1 WLERSNK
8 KYCELCKHTFEFTH
22 VYSPEM
28 PEILPVWILARKAV
42 DILAVG
48 VRVLLRALLVATI
61 WLVLLPYST
70 VWIWRLYFWVGDWFA
85 FSANGLAVPTSTPA
99 NTAVS
104 KNDTELV
111 QSDEQMDSLTRFVQR
126 TIAPEYSWLSK
137 FVLDCFDGHIISAV
151 VVVVFVTVFLL
162 REWVLQN
169 QDPEAEEVEM
179 QEQQNEDLQAF
190 IDRLREE
197 NWREH
202 EEAIRDTHGAAG
214 AQEAARNDA
223 PDFDIAMRRNLH
235 AFVPRHL
242 RENVAPNLENFWDNL
257 ENDAV
262 ENERQPA
269 SSQELNRPPTQD
281 ILPRSDNT
289 PSLGPESQPNYLAS
303 QWTQGSSSS
312 TAAATPS
319 PNNTAARL
327 LVDNNGE
334 GSSSGSIAWPT
345 SSDRIRTKSQETIY
359 WREGIPLTYS
369 NVFLRS
375 DGSPM
380 TFDERIERYEELCQT
395 GNLSYM
401 DSMRLLE
408 WRADQ
413 AEEQMHQI
421 TLHPGMTVEE
431 RVQSFQR
438 LDHSTMIMEQQRD
451 MLLRQSEDYIQP
463 HVQNLPVELA
473 RGPAIPPRP
482 IPALAP
488 RPPRPMPVA
497 PAVPPPPPP
506 QRQQQP
512 AADANVNDAAND
524 ADEVDLP
531 DDIDELNVEDLDGI
545 LQVIGMRGSF
555 WLLLQNSLL
564 MTALICASLGL
575 GVMIPYILG
584 KTTLLMNPLNVLLI
598 PLRILSSITDPITDF
613 VIDRIIPWMA
623 AIVVKPITL
632 LSRIITPCLPS
643 ELGTYFGGETLKP
656 LGDLIKDRVLY
667 SWNAILGEIK
677 TSIPAQ
683 VRETVEVAGTSELPS
698 IADTSVS
705 AGATLFQQYA
715 AKWSSLAY
723 GPSSNDK
730 VLATLFGYAILFAAG
745 TWFMKQKQ
753 VNRGHSV
760 GRLVHDILRQLGLI
774 MKIAFFVAIEMVAF
788 PLFCGVVVGTTT
800 LPMLAGATLA
810 SRWAFYLRSPNW
822 AVVMHWLLGTAF
834 MYNFSLF
841 VSVSRTVVRPG
852 VMWFIR
858 DPNDEGF
865 HPVREIMERPV
876 LVQLRKLS
884 TGVLMYLTLI
894 LLSASLDVQGVSHL
908 LKGILPLRWRIDEPL
923 SDVPF
928 DMLIFHL
935 LVPFTLHWIDPSE
948 RFKAIFENWWR
959 WLARTMRLSSFMYGK
974 NGERFPDEE
983 GHVVYR
989 TWTAWLLRHQPPIP
1003 GIEHG
1008 DDNAVGSGE
1017 ELDIEAPAIFV
1028 RDGGLYR
1035 VPNTD
1040 RVVHLKGRRVL
1051 VPVDEQG
1058 RALDP
1063 KEDQPGEIDP
1073 LMEIQPRGREPQP
1086 LVDPKKATVVVYAP
1100 PNFKRRLIS
1109 FIAIIWTS
1117 TTAFL
1122 TMSVV
1127 TPLLVGR
1134 CLISLATARQVH
1146 DIYSFVVGVYTISS
1160 LWHLEEWAFSV
1171 YRAHSPQ
1178 SAVGSLDFKAYFRTA
1193 WRYGRL
1199 VIKGLYFAAVFG
1211 ILFPLAL
1218 GLMIELFLIIPLRA
1232 AVGDAT
1238 GVIPALS
1245 WAVGLLSMKTIHWSL
1260 VALPDNR
1267 ITVHMN
1273 RVFVG
1278 TNVAEWDALLA
1289 TRRLILPAAG
1299 ICLLSI
1305 GCPAAVAWSV
1315 ASALGLEGTARLRFF
1330 RLSYPVG
1337 FIVCLVVIG
1346 FMESV
1351 PVIKGWSDYVRD
1363 QEYLVG
1369 KRLHNLAEENES
1381 TADDQPPVGN
1391 GDDEEGVM
1399 VEPAIEPVRP
1409 QEKAAGMRL
1418 FGQPIGVSR
1427 DMEDDGVPDL
1437 EPTFAYRDEHQGG
1450 EGSSSSSGNLRG
1462 FGRRFV
1468 VPSQSDEEDEDSG
1481 AKSYMRSSI
1490 GNGSSSS
1497 SSVGMRAVAMDESE
1511 REEAILAGSRLRR
1524 SHRVLSQRA
1533 ADEP

>member
-1 WLERSNK
+1 MEEEEEICRVCRYEGSPDQPLFHPCKCSGSIRFVHQDCLVEWLERSNK
-8 KYCELCKHTFEFTH
+8 KYCELCKHTFEFTL

-28 PEILPVWILARKAV
+28 PDILPAWMLARRAA

-61 WLVLLPYST
+61 WLVLLPYAT

-85 FSANGLAVPTSTPA
+85 FSANGLAVPMPTPA
-99 NTAVS
+99 NSTAVS
-104 KNDTELV
+104 RNDTEIL
-111 QSDEQMDSLTRFVQR
+111 QSYEQMDSLTRFVQR
-126 TIAPEYSWLSK
+126 TISPEYSWLSK
-137 FVLDCFDGHIISAV
+137 FVLDCFDGHVISAV
-151 VVVVFVTVFLL
+151 VVVVFVAVFLL

-179 QEQQNEDLQAF
+179 HEQQNEDLQAF

-202 EEAIRDTHGAAG
+202 EDAIRDTHGAAG
-214 AQEAARNDA
+214 AGEAVRDDA
-223 PDFDIAMRRNLH
+223 QDFDIAMRRNLH

-242 RENVAPNLENFWDNL
+242 RENVAPNLENFWDDL
-257 ENDAV
+257 ENNAV
-262 ENERQPA
+262 GNERQPA
-269 SSQELNRPPTQD
+269 SLQEPNRLSTQEV
-281 ILPRSDNT
+281 IPRADNA
-289 PSLGPESQPNYLAS
+289 PSLGLESQPNYLDS
-303 QWTQGSSSS
+303 QWTQGSPSS

-319 PNNTAARL
+319 PNNGPAHL
-327 LVDNNGE
+327 LGLDDNGE
-334 GSSSGSIAWPT
+334 GSSSGRIAWST
-345 SSDRIRTKSQETIY
+345 SSDHIRTKSQETLY

-375 DGSPM
+375 DGSSM
-380 TFDERIERYEELCQT
+380 TLDERIERYEELCQT
-395 GNLSYM
+395 GNLSLI

-413 AEEQMHQI
+413 AEAQMHQI
-421 TLHPGMTVEE
+421 TLRPEMTVEE
-431 RVQSFQR
+431 RMQSVQR

-451 MLLRQSEDYIQP
+451 MLLRQSADHIQP
-463 HVQNLPVELA
+463 RAHNVPVEPA
-473 RGPAIPPRP
+473 HGPAAPPRP
-482 IPALAP
+482 LPALAP

-497 PAVPPPPPP
+497 PAVAPPPPPPP

-512 AADANVNDAAND
+512 AADVNAGDAVNDA
-524 ADEVDLP
+524 E
-531 DDIDELNVEDLDGI
+531 DIDIPEDLEELNVEDLDGI
-545 LQVIGMRGSF
+545 LQVIGMRGSY

-584 KTTLLMNPLNVLLI
+584 KTALLMNPLNVLLI

-623 AIVVKPITL
+623 VVVVRPITL
-632 LSRIITPCLPS
+632 LSRFISPYLPS
-643 ELGTYFGGETLKP
+643 ELRSYFGGETLRP
-656 LGDLIKDRVLY
+656 LGNLIKSRV
-667 SWNAILGEIK
+667 SSFWSIIVGEIR
-677 TSIPAQ
+677 TSIPAR
-683 VRETVEVAGTSELPS
+683 VRDTAEVAGTAEQPS

-705 AGATLFQQYA
+705 AAATLIQQYA

-723 GPSSNDK
+723 GSSSNDK

-745 TWFMKQKQ
+745 SWFMKRKH

-800 LPMLAGATLA
+800 LPMLPGATLA

-894 LLSASLDVQGVSHL
+894 LLSASLDVQGVSL
-908 LKGILPLRWRIDEPL
+908 ILKGILPLRWRIDEPL

-959 WLARTMRLSSFMYGK
+959 WLAKTMRLSSFMYGK

-983 GHVVYR
+983 GHIVYR
-989 TWTAWLLRHQPPIP
+989 TWTAWLLRYQPPIP
-1003 GIEHG
+1003 GVERS
-1008 DDNAVGSGE
+1008 DNNAVGSGE

-1035 VPNTD
+1035 VPSTD

-1063 KEDQPGEIDP
+1063 KEDLPGEIDP

-1086 LVDPKKATVVVYAP
+1086 LIDPKKATVVVYAP

-1127 TPLLVGR
+1127 TPLLIGR

-1171 YRAHSPQ
+1171 YRAHAPQ
-1178 SAVGSLDFKAYFRTA
+1178 NVVGSVDFKAYFRTA
-1193 WRYGRL
+1193 WRYGKL
-1199 VIKGLYFAAVFG
+1199 VTKGLYFALVFG
-1211 ILFPLAL
+1211 LLFPLAL
-1218 GLMIELFLIIPLRA
+1218 GLMMELFLIIPLRA
-1232 AVGDAT
+1232 AVGDET
-1238 GVIPALS
+1238 GVIPTLS
-1245 WAVGLLSMKTIHWSL
+1245 WAVGLLYMKIIHWTL
-1260 VALPDNR
+1260 VAFPDNR
-1267 ITVHMN
+1267 VTVDMN

-1278 TNVAEWDALLA
+1278 TDVAEWDVLLA
-1289 TRRLILPAAG
+1289 TRRLVLPAAG

-1305 GCPAAVAWSV
+1305 GCPAASAWAVAR
-1315 ASALGLEGTARLRFF
+1315 ALGLEGDTRLKFF
-1330 RLSYPVG
+1330 RLMYPVG
-1337 FIVCLVVIG
+1337 FLVGLVVFG

-1351 PVIKGWSDYVRD
+1351 PVFKGWSDYVRD

-1369 KRLHNLAEENES
+1369 RRLHNLAEENES
-1381 TADDQPPVGN
+1381 SPGN
-1391 GDDEEGVM
+1391 QESTSSSASISDEEGQSTGSSDQEGEVLT
-1399 VEPAIEPVRP
+1399 EKAIEPVRP
-1409 QEKAAGMRL
+1409 QEGYWDA
-1418 FGQPIGVSR
+1418 SR
-1427 DMEDDGVPDL
+1427 W
-1437 EPTFAYRDEHQGG
+1437 PTNWGEQSYGG
-1450 EGSSSSSGNLRG
+1450 G
-1462 FGRRFV
+1462 
-1468 VPSQSDEEDEDSG
+1468 
-1481 AKSYMRSSI
+1481 
-1490 GNGSSSS
+1490 
-1497 SSVGMRAVAMDESE
+1497 
-1511 REEAILAGSRLRR
+1511 
-1524 SHRVLSQRA
+1524 
-1533 ADEP
+1533 

>member
-1 WLERSNK
+1 MD
-8 KYCELCKHTFEFTH
+8 
-22 VYSPEM
+22 M
-28 PEILPVWILARKAV
+28 PEILPAWILARRAV

-85 FSANGLAVPTSTPA
+85 FSANGLAVPIPTPA
-99 NTAVS
+99 NTTTVP
-104 KNDTELV
+104 KNNTEVL
-111 QSDEQMDSLTRFVQR
+111 QSYDQMDSLTRFVQR

-137 FVLDCFDGHIISAV
+137 FMLDCFDGHVISAV
-151 VVVVFVTVFLL
+151 VVVVFVAVFLL

-214 AQEAARNDA
+214 AEDVARDDA

-242 RENVAPNLENFWDNL
+242 RENVAPNLENLWDDF
-257 ENDAV
+257 ENTAV
-262 ENERQPA
+262 GNERQTVPL
-269 SSQELNRPPTQD
+269 QEINRSPTQE
-281 ILPRSDNT
+281 IPPHSDNM
-289 PSLGPESQPNYLAS
+289 PSLGPESQPHYPDS
-303 QWTQGSSSS
+303 QRVQGSSSS
-312 TAAATPS
+312 TTGAASS
-319 PNNTAARL
+319 PNNTPARL
-327 LVDNNGE
+327 LGLDNNGE
-334 GSSSGSIAWPT
+334 GSSGGRIGWPT
-345 SSDRIRTKSQETIY
+345 SSDRIRTRNQETLY
-359 WREGIPLTYS
+359 WREGIPLTYA

-380 TFDERIERYEELCQT
+380 TFDERIERYEELCRT
-395 GNLSYM
+395 GNLSFM

-413 AEEQMHQI
+413 AEAQMHQI
-421 TLHPGMTVEE
+421 TLRPEMTVEE
-431 RVQSFQR
+431 RVQSVQR

-451 MLLRQSEDYIQP
+451 MLLRQSEDHIQP
-463 HVQNLPVELA
+463 IVQNVPVEPA
-473 RGPAIPPRP
+473 RGPAIPPRR

-488 RPPRPMPVA
+488 RPQRPMPVA

-506 QRQQQP
+506 PPQRQQQP
-512 AADANVNDAAND
+512 AANVNVDDAVND
-524 ADEVDLP
+524 ADEVDIP

-545 LQVIGMRGSF
+545 LQVIGMRGSY

-575 GVMIPYILG
+575 GVMVPYILG
-584 KTTLLMNPLNVLLI
+584 KTALLMNPLNVLLI

-623 AIVVKPITL
+623 VIVVKPITL
-632 LSRIITPCLPS
+632 LSRFISPYLPS
-643 ELGTYFGGETLKP
+643 RLGQYFGGETLKP
-656 LGDLIKDRVLY
+656 LGDMIKTRASS
-667 SWNAILGEIK
+667 SWDAVVGEIK

-698 IADTSVS
+698 TADSSVS
-705 AGATLFQQYA
+705 VATTLFQEYA

-723 GPSSNDK
+723 GSSSNDK

-745 TWFMKQKQ
+745 TWFMKRKH
-753 VNRGHSV
+753 VRRGHSV

-788 PLFCGVVVGTTT
+788 PLFCGIVVGTTT
-800 LPMLAGATLA
+800 LPMLPGATLA

-908 LKGILPLRWRIDEPL
+908 LKGIFPLRWRIDEPL

-983 GHVVYR
+983 GHIVYR
-989 TWTAWLLRHQPPIP
+989 TWTAWFLRYQPPIP
-1003 GIEHG
+1003 GIERS

-1035 VPNTD
+1035 VPSTD

-1063 KEDQPGEIDP
+1063 KEDLPGEIDP

-1086 LVDPKKATVVVYAP
+1086 LIDPKKATVVVYAP

-1160 LWHLEEWAFSV
+1160 LWHLEEWAFSI

-1178 SAVGSLDFKAYFRTA
+1178 SAVGSIDCKAYFRTA
-1193 WRYGRL
+1193 WRYCRL
-1199 VIKGLYFAAVFG
+1199 VIKGLYFAVVFG

-1218 GLMIELFLIIPLRA
+1218 GLMMELFLIIPLRA
-1232 AVGDAT
+1232 AVGDET
-1238 GVIPALS
+1238 GVIPTLS
-1245 WAVGLLSMKTIHWSL
+1245 WAVGLLYMKIIHWTL
-1260 VALPDNR
+1260 VAFPDNR
-1267 ITVHMN
+1267 VTVDMN

-1278 TNVAEWDALLA
+1278 TDVAEWDVLLA

-1305 GCPAAVAWSV
+1305 GFPAVVAWSV
-1315 ASALGLEGTARLRFF
+1315 ARVLGLEGIARLRFF

-1337 FIVCLVVIG
+1337 FVVGLVVVG

-1351 PVIKGWSDYVRD
+1351 PVLKGWSDYVRD

-1369 KRLHNLAEENES
+1369 RRLHNLAEATES
-1381 TADDQPPVGN
+1381 AAVDQPPTGN
-1391 GDDEEGVM
+1391 SSDEADVLAEQ
-1399 VEPAIEPVRP
+1399 AIEPVRP
-1409 QEKAAGMRL
+1409 QEKAARMRRY
-1418 FGQPIGVSR
+1418 GRSVRVSR
-1427 DMEDDGVPDL
+1427 DMEDDEVPDL
-1437 EPTFAYRDEHQGG
+1437 EPSYDYRAEHRGDEGG
-1450 EGSSSSSGNLRG
+1450 SSSSGNPRG
-1462 FGRRFV
+1462 FGRRFAA
-1468 VPSQSDEEDEDSG
+1468 PFHSDDENEDSG
-1481 AKSYMRSSI
+1481 VQSYMKGSI
-1490 GNGSSSS
+1490 GTSSGSKYARTR
-1497 SSVGMRAVAMDESE
+1497 VLAMDESD
-1511 REEAILAGSRLRR
+1511 REEAILAETQLRR
-1524 SHRVLSQRA
+1524 SHRMQSDRTE
-1533 ADEP
+1533 DEP

>member
-1 WLERSNK
+1 MEEEEEICRVCRYEGSLDQPLFHPCKCSGSIRFVHQDCLVEWLERSNK
-8 KYCELCKHTFEFTH
+8 N
-22 VYSPEM
+22 
-28 PEILPVWILARKAV
+28 
-42 DILAVG
+42 
-48 VRVLLRALLVATI
+48 
-61 WLVLLPYST
+61 
-70 VWIWRLYFWVGDWFA
+70 
-85 FSANGLAVPTSTPA
+85 ANGLAVPTPTPA
-99 NTAVS
+99 NTTAVS
-104 KNDTELV
+104 KNDTVL
-111 QSDEQMDSLTRFVQR
+111 QSYEQLDSLTRFVQR

-137 FVLDCFDGHIISAV
+137 FVLDCFDGHVISAV
-151 VVVVFVTVFLL
+151 VVVVFVAVFLL

-179 QEQQNEDLQAF
+179 QEHQNEDLQAF

-202 EEAIRDTHGAAG
+202 EEAIRDTHGAA
-214 AQEAARNDA
+214 AAEEAARDDA
-223 PDFDIAMRRNLH
+223 PDFNVAMRRDLH
-235 AFVPRHL
+235 AFMPRHL
-242 RENVAPNLENFWDNL
+242 RDNVAPNLENFWDDL
-257 ENDAV
+257 ENNAV
-262 ENERQPA
+262 RNDRQPA
-269 SSQELNRPPTQD
+269 SLLEPRRPPTQE

-289 PSLGPESQPNYLAS
+289 PPPGPVSQSNYLEPE
-303 QWTQGSSSS
+303 WTQDSSSS
-312 TAAATPS
+312 TAAGTPS
-319 PNNTAARL
+319 LNNTPARL
-327 LVDNNGE
+327 LGLDNNGE
-334 GSSSGSIAWPT
+334 GSSSGRMARPA
-345 SSDRIRTKSQETIY
+345 SSDRIRTRSQETLY
-359 WREGIPLTYS
+359 WKEGIPLTYA

-380 TFDERIERYEELCQT
+380 TFDERIERYEELCRT
-395 GNLSYM
+395 GNLSFM
-401 DSMRLLE
+401 DGMRLLE

-413 AEEQMHQI
+413 AEAQMHH
-421 TLHPGMTVEE
+421 LALRSEMTVEE
-431 RVQSFQR
+431 RVQSVQR

-451 MLLRQSEDYIQP
+451 MLLRQSEEHIQP
-463 HVQNLPVELA
+463 HVQNLPVEPA
-473 RGPAIPPRP
+473 RGPAIPRRP
-482 IPALAP
+482 IPAMAP

-506 QRQQQP
+506 PPQRQQQP
-512 AADANVNDAAND
+512 DVNVDDAANV
-524 ADEVDLP
+524 ADEVDIP

-545 LQVIGMRGSF
+545 LQVIGMRGSY

-584 KTTLLMNPLNVLLI
+584 KTALLMNPLNILLI
-598 PLRILSSITDPITDF
+598 PLRVLSSITDPIIDF

-623 AIVVKPITL
+623 VIVVKPITL
-632 LSRIITPCLPS
+632 LARFISSYLPS
-643 ELGTYFGGETLKP
+643 ELGSYFGGETLKP
-656 LGDLIKDRVLY
+656 LGDLIKDGVSS
-667 SWNAILGEIK
+667 SWRAVVGEIK
-677 TSIPAQ
+677 TSIPTQ
-683 VRETVEVAGTSELPS
+683 VRETVEVTGVSELPS
-698 IADTSVS
+698 IADTSLT
-705 AGATLFQQYA
+705 AGTTLFQEYA

-723 GPSSNDK
+723 GSSSNDK
-730 VLATLFGYAILFAAG
+730 VLATLVGYAILFAAG
-745 TWFMKQKQ
+745 TWFMKRKH

-800 LPMLAGATLA
+800 LPMLPGATLA

-959 WLARTMRLSSFMYGK
+959 WLAKTMRLSSFMYGK
-974 NGERFPDEE
+974 NGERFPEEE
-983 GHVVYR
+983 GRIVYR
-989 TWTAWLLRHQPPIP
+989 TWTAWLLRYQPPIP
-1003 GIEHG
+1003 GIEHS

-1035 VPNTD
+1035 VPSTD

-1063 KEDQPGEIDP
+1063 KEDLPGEIDP

-1086 LVDPKKATVVVYAP
+1086 LIDPKKATVVVYAP

-1160 LWHLEEWAFSV
+1160 LWHLEEWAFSI
-1171 YRAHSPQ
+1171 YRAHAPQ
-1178 SAVGSLDFKAYFRTA
+1178 SVVGSVDFKAYFRTA

-1199 VIKGLYFAAVFG
+1199 VIKGLYFAVVFG

-1218 GLMIELFLIIPLRA
+1218 GLMMELFLIIPLRA
-1232 AVGDAT
+1232 AVGDET
-1238 GVIPALS
+1238 RVIPTLS
-1245 WAVGLLSMKTIHWSL
+1245 WAVGLLYMKIIHWTL
-1260 VALPDNR
+1260 VAFPDNR
-1267 ITVHMN
+1267 VTVDMN

-1278 TNVAEWDALLA
+1278 TDIAEWDVTLA

-1305 GCPAAVAWSV
+1305 GCPAVVAWSV
-1315 ASALGLEGTARLRFF
+1315 ARAVGLEGATRLKFF

-1337 FIVCLVVIG
+1337 FLVGLVVVG

-1351 PVIKGWSDYVRD
+1351 PVLKGWSDYVRD

-1369 KRLHNLAEENES
+1369 RRLHNLAEENEN
-1381 TADDQPPVGN
+1381 APDDQPPAAS
-1391 GDDEEGVM
+1391 GDHEADVLADQ
-1399 VEPAIEPVRP
+1399 AIEPVRP
-1409 QEKAAGMRL
+1409 HERAAGTRL
-1418 FGQPIGVSR
+1418 YGRPVEANR
-1427 DMEDDGVPDL
+1427 DMEDGEMPDL
-1437 EPTFAYRDEHQGG
+1437 EPPFGYRDELRGD
-1450 EGSSSSSGNLRG
+1450 EGSSSLSGNRRG

-1468 VPSQSDEEDEDSG
+1468 APSQSDDEDEDSIQ
-1481 AKSYMRSSI
+1481 SYMKGSI
-1490 GNGSSSS
+1490 GSSSS
-1497 SSVGMRAVAMDESE
+1497 STVRMRTLAMDEND
-1511 REEAILAGSRLRR
+1511 REEVTLAGTRLRR
-1524 SHRVLSQRA
+1524 SHRTQSDRVE
-1533 ADEP
+1533 DEH